1 MILGRRHS
9 HLTRVMLPFAQLPE
23 PLPEVRSAASRSGE
37 RIVIAGQRL
46 TGAWQWQGPRDD
58 QPEALWLPLDLL
70 EGQLGFSRLEGG
82 NLEWYGEQRPL
93 ESIPQRPLGDEV
105 ALEVADWLAAVGVRS
120 STRGRQLLLELP
132 PPLLQRLRRGKGSSA
147 DRVVLDLDGPV
158 FVQRLDSDLLLDL
171 RSNPDQ
177 QRLLRSLGLQPRQT
191 TDGLRLQGQATR
203 LRTLTLADP
212 WRVVLDGL
220 GSAATETV
228 QAQPRP
234 PLPLNHPAVAGLVRR
249 GLVLERRKVTV
260 GVKPLEV
267 LRAGGDLP
275 SLGLKLAPLTMKG
288 SQQGLRFLP
297 QLARPAGAVVGVNG
311 GFFNRIRQLPLGAL
325 RRDGIWL
332 SGPILNRGVI
342 AWDGDGALRFGRL
355 RLDQELQVNG
365 GRRWGLSYLNSGYV
379 QRGLS
384 RYTRAWGPVYRPLS
398 GEEQALLIRDGR
410 VQQRFDRARIQRGVL
425 IPPEADLVVSRGG
438 VPLPAEPG
446 DHVTLAQQTSPEIG
460 DQPNVLGGGP
470 LLMQGGRIVLN
481 GRSEGFSPGFLS
493 LGAPRTV
500 VGQGNGGTWL
510 ITLRG
515 TAGSDPTLLETALA
529 MQQLGL
535 RDALNL
541 DGGSST
547 TVVVSGHTVMNGRG
561 SAPRVHNGLGLV
573 PL

>member
-1 MILGRRHS
+1 
-9 HLTRVMLPFAQLPE
+9 MLPFAQLPE
-23 PLPEVRSAASRSGE
+23 PLPALQANPFQQGEQLLIEGQPLRSPWRWIGSDRE
-37 RIVIAGQRL
+37 
-46 TGAWQWQGPRDD
+46 
-58 QPEALWLPLDLL
+58 QPQELWLPLDLL
-70 EGQLGFSRLEGG
+70 EARLGFRRRDGQL
-82 NLEWYGEQRPL
+82 EWFGLQQPLAAFEQRT
-93 ESIPQRPLGDEV
+93 IGDEV
-105 ALEVADWLAAVGVRS
+105 GLEVSRWLAQIGVS
-120 STRGRQLLLELP
+120 SSLAGTQLELSLP
-132 PPLLQRLRRGKGSSA
+132 PASLSRLRRGKGSTA
-147 DRVVLDLDGPV
+147 NRLVLDLDGPL
-158 FVQRLDSDLLLDL
+158 FVQRIGDDLLLNL
-171 RSNPDQ
+171 RSTPVQ
-177 QRLLRSLGLQPRQT
+177 QRELQRLKLTPQQDSAGLLLK
-191 TDGLRLQGQATR
+191 GQATR
-203 LRTLTLADP
+203 LQTLSLAAP
-212 WRVVLDGL
+212 WRLVLDGVR
-220 GSAATETV
+220 SSPRAAAV
-228 QAQPRP
+228 D
-234 PLPLNHPAVAGLVRR
+234 PLSLAGPAVAGWIRR
-249 GLVLERRKVTV
+249 GLLVEQRTLTV
-260 GVKPLEV
+260 GVKPLQV
-267 LRAGGDLP
+267 LRSGGDLP
-275 SLGLKLAPLTMKG
+275 RIGLALKPLAMAG
-288 SQQGLRFLP
+288 QQQGLRFLP
-297 QLARPAGAVVGVNG
+297 QLSQPAGAVVAVNG
-311 GFFNRIRQLPLGAL
+311 GFFNRVLQLPLGAL
-325 RRDGIWL
+325 REDGRWL

-398 GEEQALLIRDGR
+398 GEEKALLIRDGR

>member
-1 MILGRRHS
+1 
-9 HLTRVMLPFAQLPE
+9 MLPFAQLPE
-23 PLPEVRSAASRSGE
+23 PLPALQANPFQQGEQLLIEGQPLRSPWRWIGSDRE
-37 RIVIAGQRL
+37 
-46 TGAWQWQGPRDD
+46 
-58 QPEALWLPLDLL
+58 QPQELWLPLDLL
-70 EGQLGFSRLEGG
+70 EARLGFRRRDGQL
-82 NLEWYGEQRPL
+82 EWFGLQQPLAAFEQRT
-93 ESIPQRPLGDEV
+93 IGDEV
-105 ALEVADWLAAVGVRS
+105 GLEVSRWLAQIGVS
-120 STRGRQLLLELP
+120 SSLAGTQLELSLP
-132 PPLLQRLRRGKGSSA
+132 PASLSRLRRGKGSTA
-147 DRVVLDLDGPV
+147 NRLVLDLDGPL
-158 FVQRLDSDLLLDL
+158 FVQRIGDDLLLNL
-171 RSNPDQ
+171 RSTPVQ
-177 QRLLRSLGLQPRQT
+177 QRELQRLKLTPQQDSAGLLLK
-191 TDGLRLQGQATR
+191 GQATR
-203 LRTLTLADP
+203 LQTLSLAAP
-212 WRVVLDGL
+212 WRLVLDGVR
-220 GSAATETV
+220 SSPRAAAV
-228 QAQPRP
+228 D
-234 PLPLNHPAVAGLVRR
+234 PLSLAGPAVAGWIRR
-249 GLVLERRKVTV
+249 GLLVEQRTLTV
-260 GVKPLEV
+260 GVKPLQV
-267 LRAGGDLP
+267 LRSGGDLP
-275 SLGLKLAPLTMKG
+275 RIGLALKPLAMAG
-288 SQQGLRFLP
+288 QQQGLRFLP
-297 QLARPAGAVVGVNG
+297 QLSQPAGAVVAVNG
-311 GFFNRIRQLPLGAL
+311 GFFNRVLQLPLGAL
-325 RRDGIWL
+325 REDGRWL

-446 DHVTLAQQTSPEIG
+446 DRVTLAQQTSPEIG